1 MKACHP
7 SEEVAE
13 QTTVQGSWLTLSSSS
28 NVWASFGEI
37 YSDTIWLYGSWRLCT
52 SKVNNFCKESWLAH
66 FKQIKTI
73 LLCNRCTFQST
84 TVANYS

>member
-13 QTTVQGSWLTLSSSS
+13 QTTVQDSWLTLSSSS

-37 YSDTIWLYGSWRLCT
+37 YSDTIWLMAPGGYVLVKFIVKEVGGHFLSN
-52 SKVNNFCKESWLAH
+52 SKQYCSVIDVPSKAQL
-66 FKQIKTI
+66 
-73 LLCNRCTFQST
+73 
-84 TVANYS
+84 